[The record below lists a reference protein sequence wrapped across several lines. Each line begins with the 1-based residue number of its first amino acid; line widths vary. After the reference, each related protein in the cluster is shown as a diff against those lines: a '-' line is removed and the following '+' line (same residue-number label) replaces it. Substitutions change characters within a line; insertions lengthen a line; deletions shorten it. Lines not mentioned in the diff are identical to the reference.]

1 MERKFN
7 PFRRGEIP
15 GIQISRIRSR
25 RRRGGARE
33 PRTAIRF
40 ARIGPLRGAVAR
52 ACSVALTTHKNEFVV
67 SASFAVCTPPVQHVY
82 HSRLFDSTDREARA
96 AAAHGDV
103 ADAGSAVTDEIQGAE
118 SPFFEIPILSFE
130 GRVGNR

>member
-15 GIQISRIRSR
+15 GIQILRIRSR

-40 ARIGPLRGAVAR
+40 ARIGPLGDGAP
-52 ACSVALTTHKNEFVV
+52 CVALTIHKNEFVL
-67 SASFAVCTPPVQHVY
+67 SASFAVCTPPGVQHVY

-103 ADAGSAVTDEIQGAE
+103 ADAGSAV
-118 SPFFEIPILSFE
+118 SPTKSPMGGEPLFRDPYF
-130 GRVGNR
+130 VV

>member
-15 GIQISRIRSR
+15 GIQILRIRSR

-40 ARIGPLRGAVAR
+40 ARIGPLGDGAP
-52 ACSVALTTHKNEFVV
+52 CVALTIHKNEFVL
-67 SASFAVCTPPVQHVY
+67 SASFAVCTPPGVQHVY
-82 HSRLFDSTDREARA
+82 HSRLFDSTRDSTDREARA

-103 ADAGSAVTDEIQGAE
+103 ADAGSAVGHRRNLQWAE
-118 SPFFEIPILSFE
+118 RPLFRDPYF
-130 GRVGNR
+130 VV